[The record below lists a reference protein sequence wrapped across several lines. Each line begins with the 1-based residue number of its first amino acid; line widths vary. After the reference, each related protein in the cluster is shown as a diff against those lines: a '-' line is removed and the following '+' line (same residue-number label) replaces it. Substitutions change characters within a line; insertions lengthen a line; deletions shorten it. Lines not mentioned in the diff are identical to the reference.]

1 MCAVPEAVT
10 PSSDPLSLPQGAWE
24 GEAVASGERSDV
36 SHLSQA
42 QQGGGSRLGHK
53 HTLHPSPGTDTLLC
67 LPGTQCQGM
76 CRGLVTATEE
86 AHSYYQRQSH
96 QPQPRQR
103 GSHSAFSSLALR
115 SSLYRTP
122 KFRPFIHSRGGV
134 APSPPLLLEP
144 RASIFRDPLL
154 SRAHPCTGHRSR
166 GDRMLLLI

>member
-1 MCAVPEAVT
+1 MCPVPEAVT
-10 PSSDPLSLPQGAWE
+10 PSSDSLSLPQGAWE
-24 GEAVASGERSDV
+24 GETVASGERSDV

-42 QQGGGSRLGHK
+42 QQGESRLGHK

-76 CRGLVTATEE
+76 CCGLVTATKE
-86 AHSYYQRQSH
+86 AHSCYQRQSH
-96 QPQPRQR
+96 QPQPRQC
-103 GSHSAFSSLALR
+103 GSHSASCSLALH

-122 KFRPFIHSRGGV
+122 KFRPFFRSRRGV

-144 RASIFRDPLL
+144 RSIFRDPLL
-154 SRAHPCTGHRSR
+154 SRAPPCTGHRSR